1 MNVSTPTFPWH
12 VMATLD
18 SLMSEDKLSTME
30 LPHPRTIVASL
41 LAIVFTLSYYR
52 SVTKKIGLE
61 SFPGPWYAPYTAMHL
76 RWLFARGTIHEYVEK
91 MHKQYGDVIRL
102 GPRQIWV
109 SDKGAMKQILL
120 TIDLPK
126 VTMYAEISRDRSSPG
141 LFGEIRPVPHR
152 NLKKFLS
159 PAFTVASVDKLD
171 TYFKACVSTLLDNYY
186 DEVDK
191 AVDKDLSFKPNG
203 NIQTDLMRD
212 LHCLALDIMGESS
225 FGKGFGQIDKIFDP
239 RKMLS
244 SRDKRWSKIPNAI
257 FDGQARR
264 YGLVFI
270 KRFLMRMGY
279 EWEVDWP
286 KEMTTAICE
295 LVNERAAAQGSAK
308 NAARIDVLQHML
320 DEGARPD
327 TGERM
332 SNQDIIDQM
341 SELLLAGSETT
352 SGTMACLFVELART
366 PAALNKLLA
375 TLPPLSP
382 SSPILDSKTVR
393 TDPQYRYLEACL
405 KENLRMN
412 PIASELGRRTLD
424 QGHNVNGFDIPPY
437 TIVSASYRALH
448 RDERYWPEPNRFW
461 PERWLE
467 GKEREGAP
475 EPE

>member
-1 MNVSTPTFPWH
+1 MNVTTSTFPWLALST
-12 VMATLD
+12 VD
-18 SLMSEDKLSTME
+18 SLLSVDQFSTVSM
-30 LPHPRTIVASL
+30 PYPRNVVASL
-41 LAIVFTLSYYR
+41 LAIVVSFSYVQ
-52 SVTKKIGLE
+52 SFAKKTGLE

-76 RWLFARGTIHEYVEK
+76 RWLFARGTIYSYVEE
-91 MHKQYGDVIRL
+91 MHKKYGDVIRL

-120 TIDLPK
+120 TVDLPK
-126 VTMYAEISRDRSSPG
+126 VSMYAEISRDRSSPG

-171 TYFKACVSTLLDNYY
+171 SFFKACVSTLLDNYY
-186 DEVDK
+186 NEVNK
-191 AVDKDLSFKPNG
+191 AIAEDPKTNPNG
-203 NIQTDLMRD
+203 NVETDFMRD
-212 LHCLALDIMGESS
+212 LHCLALDIMGQSS

-239 RKMLS
+239 SKMLTG
-244 SRDKRWSKIPNAI
+244 RDRRWSKIPDAI

-270 KRFLMRMGY
+270 KRFLRRMGY

-295 LVNERAAAQGSAK
+295 LVDERAAAQGTVKSEE
-308 NAARIDVLQHML
+308 RIDVLQHML

-366 PAALNKLLA
+366 PAARIKLLA
-375 TLPPLSP
+375 SLPPLSP

-393 TDPQYRYLEACL
+393 TDPQFRYLEACL

-412 PIASELGRRTLD
+412 PIASELGRRTLHKG
-424 QGHNVNGFDIPPY
+424 QNLNGFEVPPF

-467 GKEREGAP
+467 GEEREGAP

>member
-1 MNVSTPTFPWH
+1 
-12 VMATLD
+12 
-18 SLMSEDKLSTME
+18 
-30 LPHPRTIVASL
+30 
-41 LAIVFTLSYYR
+41 
-52 SVTKKIGLE
+52 
-61 SFPGPWYAPYTAMHL
+61 
-76 RWLFARGTIHEYVEK
+76 
-91 MHKQYGDVIRL
+91 
-102 GPRQIWV
+102 
-109 SDKGAMKQILL
+109 
-120 TIDLPK
+120 
-126 VTMYAEISRDRSSPG
+126 
-141 LFGEIRPVPHR
+141 
-152 NLKKFLS
+152 
-159 PAFTVASVDKLD
+159 
-171 TYFKACVSTLLDNYY
+171 LLDNYY
-186 DEVDK
+186 TEVDK
-191 AVDKDLSFKPNG
+191 AIAKPYNPQG
-203 NIQTDLMRD
+203 NIETDLMRD

-239 RKMLS
+239 SKLLS
-244 SRDKRWSKIPNAI
+244 GRDKRWSKIPNAI

-270 KRFLMRMGY
+270 KRAFRRMGY

-295 LVNERAAAQGSAK
+295 LVDERAAANG
-308 NAARIDVLQHML
+308 AANNKKEERIDVLQHML

-327 TGERM
+327 TGDRM

-352 SGTMACLFVELART
+352 SGKLFPLMHFISHHLTYSGTMACLFVELART
-366 PAALNKLLA
+366 PAALTKLLA
-375 TLPPLSP
+375 SLPVLGP

-424 QGHNVNGFDIPPY
+424 KGHNVNGFEIPPY

-448 RDERYWPEPNRFW
+448 RDKRYWPEPNRFW

-467 GKEREGAP
+467 GEEMEGAP

>member
-1 MNVSTPTFPWH
+1 M
-12 VMATLD
+12 
-18 SLMSEDKLSTME
+18 
-30 LPHPRTIVASL
+30 
-41 LAIVFTLSYYR
+41 
-52 SVTKKIGLE
+52 
-61 SFPGPWYAPYTAMHL
+61 
-76 RWLFARGTIHEYVEK
+76 
-91 MHKQYGDVIRL
+91 
-102 GPRQIWV
+102 
-109 SDKGAMKQILL
+109 
-120 TIDLPK
+120 
-126 VTMYAEISRDRSSPG
+126 
-141 LFGEIRPVPHR
+141 PHR

-186 DEVDK
+186 DEVNK
-191 AVDKDLSFKPNG
+191 AVSKDLSFRPNG

-270 KRFLMRMGY
+270 KRFLRRMGY

-295 LVNERAAAQGSAK
+295 LVDERAAAQGSAK

-352 SGTMACLFVELART
+352 SGKFNPSCSPFGLTLANHPLRNDGMPLCGT
-366 PAALNKLLA
+366 CTNSRSPKQASRFA
-375 TLPPLSP
+375 PPSFSL
-382 SSPILDSKTVR
+382 
-393 TDPQYRYLEACL
+393 
-405 KENLRMN
+405 
-412 PIASELGRRTLD
+412 
-424 QGHNVNGFDIPPY
+424 
-437 TIVSASYRALH
+437 VSHS
-448 RDERYWPEPNRFW
+448 
-461 PERWLE
+461 
-467 GKEREGAP
+467 
-475 EPE
+475 

>member
-1 MNVSTPTFPWH
+1 
-12 VMATLD
+12 
-18 SLMSEDKLSTME
+18 
-30 LPHPRTIVASL
+30 
-41 LAIVFTLSYYR
+41 
-52 SVTKKIGLE
+52 
-61 SFPGPWYAPYTAMHL
+61 
-76 RWLFARGTIHEYVEK
+76 
-91 MHKQYGDVIRL
+91 
-102 GPRQIWV
+102 
-109 SDKGAMKQILL
+109 
-120 TIDLPK
+120 
-126 VTMYAEISRDRSSPG
+126 
-141 LFGEIRPVPHR
+141 VPHR

-159 PAFTVASVDKLD
+159 PAFSVASVDKLD
-171 TYFKACVSTLLDNYY
+171 TYFKACVSTLLDNYN

-191 AVDKDLSFKPNG
+191 AISKDLSFKPNG

-239 RKMLS
+239 RKLLS

-270 KRFLMRMGY
+270 KRFLRRMGY

-295 LVNERAAAQGSAK
+295 LVDERAAAQGSAK

-352 SGTMACLFVELART
+352 SGKF
-366 PAALNKLLA
+366 
-375 TLPPLSP
+375 
-382 SSPILDSKTVR
+382 
-393 TDPQYRYLEACL
+393 
-405 KENLRMN
+405 
-412 PIASELGRRTLD
+412 
-424 QGHNVNGFDIPPY
+424 
-437 TIVSASYRALH
+437 
-448 RDERYWPEPNRFW
+448 
-461 PERWLE
+461 
-467 GKEREGAP
+467 
-475 EPE
+475 